1 MAETAGGKTEA
12 AFLPILSAIA
22 EEPPGSIRVLY
33 VGPLKALI
41 NDQFGRLEELCE
53 NLNVPVHRWHG
64 DVDAGRKARVTKDP
78 AGVLLI
84 TPESI
89 ESLLINR
96 SAHLGHMFGGLRA
109 IVIDE
114 LHAFLDSSRGIHLAS
129 VLTRLRRY
137 VAAGEPRPRLVGLSA
152 TIGDPSEAQR
162 YLDKHA
168 PDAVQVID
176 DPHESKELRMAL
188 HYYQERRPT
197 EGSESN
203 GRESEESDHFAAIH
217 LMACDL
223 VEHCHGRTNLVFCNA
238 KGEIE
243 IIADECNE
251 VCKGEGLPGS
261 FLVHHGS
268 LSQEIRED
276 TEDRMRSSRPF
287 TTICS
292 STLEMGI
299 DIGDAYCVGQVGAP
313 WSVTSLK
320 QRMGRSGRRD
330 DAPRRLRLYVRDDSD
345 PDARDPT
352 DRLPFDLLQTVA
364 VCELMLRDHW
374 LEPPQPPKCDLS
386 TLTHQ
391 MISVIAEWGGIR
403 ADALFNRLCAEGPF
417 EAIGKG
423 LFECLLRELGQQD
436 VINQA
441 PEGDIILGL
450 LGERIRSGR
459 DFYAVF
465 ETPEEYRLV
474 HDGKDLGTLP
484 AALLP
489 QPESHIVFGGRRWI
503 VVIVDAPS
511 KTIHVKP
518 ARGRK
523 RPLFLGAPGDV
534 PDRVRERMRE
544 LLIDPPSLS
553 YLSEEAQDRLSVAAA
568 SAREAHLLTRGFMP
582 TKDDSCLIVTWS
594 GTRTQRTLLAALSR
608 CGIETIDL
616 HIGIR
621 CKAATKTVEAALKSL
636 TSDFPTGEELA
647 PYVARPINRKFD
659 WLLSDQLRHRSIGV
673 DLLDPSSA
681 RELVVEFFHIR
692 DGASECT

>member
-1 MAETAGGKTEA
+1 
-12 AFLPILSAIA
+12 
-22 EEPPGSIRVLY
+22 
-33 VGPLKALI
+33 
-41 NDQFGRLEELCE
+41 
-53 NLNVPVHRWHG
+53 
-64 DVDAGRKARVTKDP
+64 
-78 AGVLLI
+78 
-84 TPESI
+84 
-89 ESLLINR
+89 
-96 SAHLGHMFGGLRA
+96 
-109 IVIDE
+109 
-114 LHAFLDSSRGIHLAS
+114 
-129 VLTRLRRY
+129 
-137 VAAGEPRPRLVGLSA
+137 
-152 TIGDPSEAQR
+152 
-162 YLDKHA
+162 
-168 PDAVQVID
+168 
-176 DPHESKELRMAL
+176 MAL

-243 IIADECNE
+243 LIADECNE
-251 VCKGEGLPGS
+251 VCKGEGLPRS

-268 LSQEIRED
+268 LSRDIREG
-276 TEDRMRSSRPF
+276 TEESMRSSRPF

-345 PDARDPT
+345 PDAPDPIH
-352 DRLPFDLLQTVA
+352 RLPLEFLQTVA
-364 VCELMLRDHW
+364 VCELMLRDQW
-374 LEPPQPPKCDLS
+374 LEPPRPPKCDLS

-391 MISVIAEWGGIR
+391 VISVIAEWGGIR
-403 ADALFNRLCAEGPF
+403 ADALFNRLCANGTF
-417 EAIGKG
+417 ESIDEC
-423 LFECLLRELGQQD
+423 LFESLLRELGQQD

-450 LGERIRSGR
+450 LGERIRSER

-474 HDGKDLGTLP
+474 HDGKDLGALP

-511 KTIHVKP
+511 KTIHVKA

-523 RPLFLGAPGDV
+523 RPVFLGAPGDV
-534 PDRVRERMRE
+534 PDRVRERMCE
-544 LLIDPPSLS
+544 LLNDPPSLS
-553 YLSEEAQDRLSVAAA
+553 YLSEEAQARLTVAAA
-568 SAREAHLLTRGFMP
+568 SAQDAHLLTRGVV
-582 TKDDSCLIVTWS
+582 TLGDDSCLMVTWT

-608 CGIETIDL
+608 CGIETIDMQ
-616 HIGIR
+616 IGIR
-621 CKAATKTVEAALKSL
+621 CKSATRTVEAALRSL
-636 TSDFPTGEELA
+636 ASEFPSGDELA
-647 PYVARPINRKFD
+647 PFVARPINRKFD
-659 WLLSDQLRHRSIGV
+659 WLLSDELRHRSIGA
-673 DLLDPSSA
+673 DQLDPSSA
-681 RELVVEFFHIR
+681 RKVVIEFFNNQA
-692 DGASECT
+692 DASDRE